1 MNRIPNDKNEQYAE
15 EINRRLNIIRD
26 HAATL
31 YDLMSPGMIIRVSLE
46 EVPALIVPGQTPRTK
61 HLLIMRPVSG
71 LEVQG

>member
-1 MNRIPNDKNEQYAE
+1 MNRIPSDKDEQYME

-31 YDLMSPGMIIRVSLE
+31 YDLMSPGMVVRVSLE

-61 HLLIMRPVSG
+61 HLLIMRPASG